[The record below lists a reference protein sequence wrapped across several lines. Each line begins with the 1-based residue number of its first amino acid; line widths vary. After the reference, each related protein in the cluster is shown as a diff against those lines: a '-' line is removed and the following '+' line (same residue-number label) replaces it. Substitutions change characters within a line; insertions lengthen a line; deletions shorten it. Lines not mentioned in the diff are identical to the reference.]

1 METVFPTSTPAMLE
15 ELRAQNERLH
25 AERSGFENEIEQ
37 LKQKNN
43 DLSMNYNAVIRL
55 RNELS
60 MKIEGVRGYI
70 LDVYSETGK
79 VENELLEIADILD
92 INMTKRVTGVY
103 NIQVEYD
110 FEAPLYFDNDDLE
123 LSYTIEC
130 ESYDVTGFDY
140 NEISADWSS
149 EDME

>member
-1 METVFPTSTPAMLE
+1 METVFPTSTPAMVE

-43 DLSMNYNAVIRL
+43 DLSMNYNAATRL
-55 RNELS
+55 KNEMA
-60 MKIEGVRGYI
+60 MKIDGVRGYI

-79 VENELLEIADILD
+79 VENELMEIADILG
-92 INMTKRVTGVY
+92 INMTKRVTGTY
-103 NIQVEYD
+103 TIEVEYD

-130 ESYDVTGFDY
+130 DSYEVTGFEW

-149 EDME
+149 EDVE

>member
-43 DLSMNYNAVIRL
+43 DLSMNYNAATRL
-55 RNELS
+55 KNEMAL
-60 MKIEGVRGYI
+60 KIDGVRGYI

-79 VENELLEIADILD
+79 IENELMEIAELLD
-92 INMTKRVTGVY
+92 INLTKRVTGTY
-103 NIQVEYD
+103 TIEVEYD

-130 ESYDVTGFDY
+130 DSHDVTGFDY